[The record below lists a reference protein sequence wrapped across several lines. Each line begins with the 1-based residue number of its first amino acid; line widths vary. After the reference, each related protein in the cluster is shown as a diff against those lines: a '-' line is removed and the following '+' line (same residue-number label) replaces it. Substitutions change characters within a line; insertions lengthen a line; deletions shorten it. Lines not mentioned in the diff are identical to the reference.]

1 MGQKP
6 RHGEVMRNDDRRETE
21 VGNEA
26 AQEIEKPRLDG
37 HVQPT
42 GRLVHEDEAR
52 TGDKI
57 ACDLQALTHAAREGT
72 RRVVNSVFS
81 DLDPTQ
87 PVDGRGAERRAEL
100 EADVQRR
107 ELELKKLQQAIS
119 ASDRERNK
127 ARADADALRPLVGE
141 VIKSLG
147 AHLDGALP
155 FKLEDRRAGL
165 TEIQT
170 KLDKGELS
178 APRAL
183 NQLWTFVEDEL
194 RLARENGLFQQTI
207 ARDGKEELAD
217 VIRIGMVM
225 LFFRTNDGAYGYANK
240 SGDAW
245 SYTTLDPAAAKPLG
259 DLFDA
264 FQKQV
269 RTGYFVIPNALPE
282 VKQ

>member
-1 MGQKP
+1 MKATNHRLIAAATCTALGVGLAAKSYA
-6 RHGEVMRNDDRRETE
+6 DDSVETL
-21 VGNEA
+21 A
-26 AQEIEKPRLDG
+26 KQ
-37 HVQPT
+37 
-42 GRLVHEDEAR
+42 LVELRSTVEQTHEELESERKQHYAR
-52 TGDKI
+52 MTS
-57 ACDLQALTHAAREGT
+57 LT
-72 RRVVNSVFS
+72 
-81 DLDPTQ
+81 Q
-87 PVDGRGAERRAEL
+87 RRAEL

-119 ASDRERNK
+119 VSDRERDK
-127 ARADADALRPLVGE
+127 ARADADALRPLVAE
-141 VIKSLG
+141 VIKSLS
-147 AHLDGALP
+147 AHLDAALP

-165 TEIQT
+165 TEIKS